1 MKLDIQSWIRIAR
14 RLGKHILEPSDI
26 DTDSEIKIWRETY
39 KSSEKVMKDL
49 NDPHFFAQKAVLK
62 EEINKRHTWE
72 DFIVWRRQRDRNRR
86 LQLLRYA
93 AVVLIVMASVP
104 VIWFLVDKPVEFPVV
119 VQSGIEAGGKKAFL
133 KLDNGNEIFLDKQL
147 LLKEE
152 DGIVIRNTQIGEVS
166 YQDEGSIPLDSVIRY
181 NTLFIPRGGE
191 YQITLADGTKVWMN
205 SDSKLIFPVRFP
217 GNKREVILE
226 GEAYFEVAHDT
237 TRPFY
242 VKACG
247 IDIRATGTAFNV
259 MAYGN
264 EPECKVTLVEGGV
277 NIEKNEFLIS
287 QLTPRIQFCIDLKT
301 QEYKTCE
308 VDLRV
313 SIAWKDRIFFFEQ
326 ESFRS
331 IIAKLSR
338 WYDITIVC
346 NTPDLYDY
354 RFSGEIRKYENVL
367 KVLDMLKLTNEITYS
382 LQADRSIMIYKV
394 ND

>member
-1 MKLDIQSWIRIAR
+1 M
-14 RLGKHILEPSDI
+14 
-26 DTDSEIKIWRETY
+26 
-39 KSSEKVMKDL
+39 
-49 NDPHFFAQKAVLK
+49 
-62 EEINKRHTWE
+62 
-72 DFIVWRRQRDRNRR
+72 
-86 LQLLRYA
+86 
-93 AVVLIVMASVP
+93 
-104 VIWFLVDKPVEFPVV
+104 
-119 VQSGIEAGGKKAFL
+119 
-133 KLDNGNEIFLDKQL
+133 
-147 LLKEE
+147 
-152 DGIVIRNTQIGEVS
+152 
-166 YQDEGSIPLDSVIRY
+166 
-181 NTLFIPRGGE
+181 
-191 YQITLADGTKVWMN
+191 
-205 SDSKLIFPVRFP
+205 IFPVRFP

-313 SIAWKDRIFFFEQ
+313 SIAWKDGIFFFEQ

>member
-1 MKLDIQSWIRIAR
+1 MLYNPGW
-14 RLGKHILEPSDI
+14 
-26 DTDSEIKIWRETY
+26 
-39 KSSEKVMKDL
+39 
-49 NDPHFFAQKAVLK
+49 
-62 EEINKRHTWE
+62 
-72 DFIVWRRQRDRNRR
+72 
-86 LQLLRYA
+86 
-93 AVVLIVMASVP
+93 
-104 VIWFLVDKPVEFPVV
+104 
-119 VQSGIEAGGKKAFL
+119 KKAFL
-133 KLDNGNEIFLDKQL
+133 TLDNGNEIFLDKQL

-152 DGIVIRNTQIGEVS
+152 DGTVIRNTQIGEVS
-166 YQDEGSIPLDSVIRY
+166 YQDEGGVPLDSVTRY

-237 TRPFY
+237 TRPFC

-259 MAYGN
+259 MAYSD

-287 QLTPRIQFCIDLKT
+287 QLTPRMQFCIDLKT
-301 QEYKTCE
+301 QEYKTTE

-313 SIAWKDRIFFFEQ
+313 STAWKDGIFFFEQ

-354 RFSGEIRKYENVL
+354 RFSGEIRKYENAL
-367 KVLDMLKLTNEITYS
+367 KVLDMLKLTNEITYL
-382 LQADRSIMIYKV
+382 LQADHSIIVFKI